1 MPSFSMGSQIHR
13 RVISRHLA
21 INKGPV
27 LHHQSSRTKDNGQP
41 RQTPQSRCLQKRAIK
56 QQTYSDNLQAPT
68 VLWPNPIM
76 FLPCSAQ
83 TYHSDLSLPSLGII
97 SSPHAALILER
108 EKTCKLL
115 GWPHTSQQEPHPR
128 REELNPRPTQLTD
141 VCHYPWG
148 MSMFS
153 VSLETQEKGSELST
167 IDVLQGKCLM
177 LPVFWHPE
185 VSFACS
191 HSTSLI
197 SASLERLTT
206 LTCFQILPP
215 YPFST
220 PTDISFERNQAPLLT
235 PTGTHDHFPR
245 RYLRCAPAQL
255 QSHRSVCESSL
266 TVTL

>member
-1 MPSFSMGSQIHR
+1 
-13 RVISRHLA
+13 
-21 INKGPV
+21 
-27 LHHQSSRTKDNGQP
+27 
-41 RQTPQSRCLQKRAIK
+41 
-56 QQTYSDNLQAPT
+56 
-68 VLWPNPIM
+68 M

-115 GWPHTSQQEPHPR
+115 
-128 REELNPRPTQLTD
+128 ELNPRPTQLTD

-185 VSFACS
+185 
-191 HSTSLI
+191 
-197 SASLERLTT
+197 
-206 LTCFQILPP
+206 ILPP